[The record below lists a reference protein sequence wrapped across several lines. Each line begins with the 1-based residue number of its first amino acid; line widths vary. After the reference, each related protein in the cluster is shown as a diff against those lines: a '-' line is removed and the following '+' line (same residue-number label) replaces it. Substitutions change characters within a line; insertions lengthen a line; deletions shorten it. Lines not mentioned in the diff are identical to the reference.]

1 LPSRPNENH
10 AAFADPLRAAKITRV
25 LPVIPNNDRELFA
38 MSDRLSDKL
47 PDALKNIRARLMFVM
62 RLEVK
67 PPLVVGSPPDSYRRI
82 GVIPGGSFEGDRLSG
97 TVLDGG
103 SDWQIIRPDGAV
115 NLNVRLV
122 LRTNDDALVCMT
134 YQGVRYGPRDV
145 IARIDR
151 GEVVDPESYYFR
163 INPLFQTS
171 APQYDWINHVVGIG
185 IGHRLADGPIYS
197 IFELL

>member
-1 LPSRPNENH
+1 
-10 AAFADPLRAAKITRV
+10 
-25 LPVIPNNDRELFA
+25 
-38 MSDRLSDKL
+38 MSDGLSDKL

-67 PPLVVGSPPDSYRRI
+67 PPLVVGSPPDNYRRI

-97 TVLDGG
+97 KVLDGG
-103 SDWQIIRPDGAV
+103 SDWQTIRPDGAV

-134 YQGVRYGPRDV
+134 YQGVRYGPPDV

-163 INPLFQTS
+163 VNPLFQTS
-171 APQYDWINHVVGIG
+171 APQYDWINHVVAIG

>member
-1 LPSRPNENH
+1 
-10 AAFADPLRAAKITRV
+10 
-25 LPVIPNNDRELFA
+25 

-67 PPLVVGSPPDSYRRI
+67 PPLVVGSPPGGYRRI

-97 TVLDGG
+97 KVLDGG
-103 SDWQIIRPDGAV
+103 SDWQTIRPDGAV

-134 YQGVRYGPRDV
+134 YQGVRYGPPDV

-163 INPLFQTS
+163 VNPLFQTS

>member
-1 LPSRPNENH
+1 
-10 AAFADPLRAAKITRV
+10 
-25 LPVIPNNDRELFA
+25 
-38 MSDRLSDKL
+38 MSERLSDKL
-47 PDALKNIRARLMFVM
+47 PDALRNIQARLLFVM

-67 PPLVVGSPPDSYRRI
+67 PPLVVGSPPGSYRRI

-97 TVLDGG
+97 RVLDGG
-103 SDWQIIRPDGAV
+103 SDWQIIRSDGAV

-134 YQGVRYGPRDV
+134 YQGVRYGPPDV

-151 GEVVDPESYYFR
+151 GEVVDPQSYYFR
-163 INPLFQTS
+163 IIPLFETS
-171 APQYDWINHVVGIG
+171 APHYDWINHVVGIG